1 MNSGQNKKRCAL
13 PCLDLVWRFFLSC
26 SKRKVATL
34 NHQNKQER
42 EEEKKED
49 AAATAEADG
58 DARDSAARGRLC
70 GDEEAVQHGGGE
82 DVCGAERGRQPSSH
96 RSRIRIHNHVWQVHR
111 SRCSHE
117 RVSVDLK
124 PSLGLCRWVR
134 EHEESVGEC
143 GGVFFEALAPFLVWV
158 AEKQQASLFTTLFVC
173 VFALHLR
180 PFFFF
185 FLFWQVDFC
194 HHGAQ
199 AAWGRNHLSLSR
211 DCISGLWFFSL
222 LFSASHTCANVC
234 VRMCAQHAYLYSVP
248 LSSLSPFPLFPPFPP
263 IHPFLPTPS
272 PPTPSP
278 HARPSPSASV

>member
-143 GGVFFEALAPFLVWV
+143 GGVFFEALAPLFGLGCRKATSELVHH
-158 AEKQQASLFTTLFVC
+158 ALRVC
-173 VFALHLR
+173 VCFASA

-185 FLFWQVDFC
+185 FFVLA
-194 HHGAQ
+194 G
-199 AAWGRNHLSLSR
+199 
-211 DCISGLWFFSL
+211 
-222 LFSASHTCANVC
+222 
-234 VRMCAQHAYLYSVP
+234 
-248 LSSLSPFPLFPPFPP
+248 
-263 IHPFLPTPS
+263 
-272 PPTPSP
+272 
-278 HARPSPSASV
+278 

>member
-143 GGVFFEALAPFLVWV
+143 FLKHLPPFWFGLQKSNKRACSPRSSCVCLLCICAL
-158 AEKQQASLFTTLFVC
+158 
-173 VFALHLR
+173 
-180 PFFFF
+180 FFFF
-185 FLFWQVDFC
+185 FVLA
-194 HHGAQ
+194 G
-199 AAWGRNHLSLSR
+199 
-211 DCISGLWFFSL
+211 
-222 LFSASHTCANVC
+222 
-234 VRMCAQHAYLYSVP
+234 
-248 LSSLSPFPLFPPFPP
+248 
-263 IHPFLPTPS
+263 
-272 PPTPSP
+272 
-278 HARPSPSASV
+278 